1 MKALQPTH
9 PLPMSDEKLIVR
21 RIALSA
27 LVLGAVCAL
36 GCAWLAGPAAAAS
49 ALLGTLF
56 GLGNLWALAQLV
68 ARLLDPRAPKGTK
81 GPMLVL
87 HVAKTLGFFLLAGF
101 LLSRPWVHTIGF
113 MTGFTAVVVAIA
125 VGGLSTVGDASRE

>member
-1 MKALQPTH
+1 MP
-9 PLPMSDEKLIVR
+9 DEKLIVR

-36 GCAWLAGPAAAAS
+36 GCAWLVGPAAALS
-49 ALLGTLF
+49 ALVGTVF

-68 ARLLDPRAPKGTK
+68 TRLVDPNAPAGSK
-81 GPMLVL
+81 GPTLVL
-87 HVAKTLGFFLLAGF
+87 YIAKAIGFFIVAGF
-101 LLSRPWVHTIGF
+101 LLSRPWMHTVGF

-125 VGGLSTVGDASRE
+125 VGGLSAAGDAPRE